1 MSMFGLSL
9 GPSET
14 VTLKGMRALFVF
26 EDKAFCPTIRV
37 ANSYARDNFWSTSG
51 WCVDLSSLQL
61 KDLKV
66 VFSEKLPVF
75 SLAFALADVDLAEIG
90 DEDEYKY
97 DDLARFSIAEDVW
110 VSVAC
115 ASQFVEEDKLRK
127 LFAHL
132 GEIKSL
138 ALKSSGHECTI
149 EYVKPG
155 DALLALQLDGEPF
168 YDRALAVEPLPAPL
182 DEDQLARIARTAR
195 IDNVPASVTLEQ
207 LRQVFAQADG
217 VRRMRLGN
225 GTDETTGLGY
235 AYVEFTS
242 SEYQKRALTKLDGMA
257 VEGERLKLSPSRIA
271 ISKGKAPR
279 PPTDEP
285 KSIQSPRPRA
295 PSHDRRTRSR
305 SRSRSRG
312 HIRDRLRSP
321 DAPPRHDDDSRRS
334 GATRRRSRSP
344 RSPAGG
350 YEDDREYERSKR
362 SRKY

>member
-1 MSMFGLSL
+1 MASAIVKISN
-9 GPSET
+9 
-14 VTLKGMRALFVF
+14 V
-26 EDKAFCPTIRV
+26 
-37 ANSYARDNFWSTSG
+37 
-51 WCVDLSSLQL
+51 
-61 KDLKV
+61 
-66 VFSEKLPVF
+66 
-75 SLAFALADVDLAEIG
+75 
-90 DEDEYKY
+90 
-97 DDLARFSIAEDVW
+97 
-110 VSVAC
+110 
-115 ASQFVEEDKLRK
+115 SQFVEEDKLRK

-138 ALKSSGHECTI
+138 ALKSSAHECTI

-225 GTDETTGLGY
+225 GTDAMTGLGY
-235 AYVEFTS
+235 AYVEFTGP
-242 SEYQKRALTKLDGMA
+242 EFQKRALAKLDGMA
-257 VEGERLKLSPSRIA
+257 IEGERLKLSPSRIA

-312 HIRDRLRSP
+312 HVRDRLRSP
-321 DAPPRHDDDSRRS
+321 DAPPRRGDDDYRR

-344 RSPAGG
+344 WSPAGG
-350 YEDDREYERSKR
+350 HEDDREYDRSKR